1 MKNTMIRII
10 CIVFLMIGLL
20 SNRVEAKW
28 WIFGASENEVTINY
42 LYLNNASYDELGPK
56 VTIYKETL
64 PDGMIVLKGKAS
76 VKKGKIG
83 GVRVT
88 INNKEKWEDAKL
100 SERGDFEYRF
110 KAETG
115 KTYVVYI
122 EVMDTTGKTN
132 DIEATRKE
140 IVISEQNIQ
149 TAIKDVL
156 DKMVDAYRR
165 EDASTFMT
173 YVSDDFAGDAVNLDR
188 AIRKDFTLFDNI
200 DLRYTINNITSGQKG
215 LVFVSINYN
224 RMVISA
230 KTGKSYTDRG
240 TTEFVFKI
248 GDNGPKVFSMKN
260 PLIFGLSDAGNVA
273 TGVVRV
279 ASQDKILVVD
289 DRGNVDTK
297 PFEEAIKIITEEES
311 ISEAQSGTFTLE
323 TSCSDPSIGIY
334 VCVCSGF
341 IFEDGRVT
349 NGIPPA
355 YNGTYDDY
363 DIYLEINIMFLNTGV
378 AGVDLGIKS
387 INEIT
392 EVPATGYTL
401 TDIPVQGNI
410 GRAYALRLA
419 NGKYA
424 VIEIVSYTE
433 ISSSPLHTKAT
444 FKYKYQPD
452 GSRRF

>member
-1 MKNTMIRII
+1 MKKAIIRII
-10 CIVFLMIGLL
+10 SMSFLLTFLFTIKA
-20 SNRVEAKW
+20 EAKW
-28 WIFGASENEVTINY
+28 WIFGASEDEVTINY

-56 VTIYKETL
+56 VTVYRETL
-64 PDGMIVLKGKAS
+64 PNGMIVLKGKAS

-156 DKMVDAYRR
+156 NKMVDAYRR
-165 EDASTFMT
+165 ENASTFMT
-173 YVSDDFAGDAVNLDR
+173 YVSDDFAGDVVNLDR
-188 AIRKDFTLFDNI
+188 AIRKDFSLFDNI
-200 DLRYTINNITSGQKG
+200 DLRYSINNITSGEKG
-215 LVFVSINYN
+215 LVFVSLNYN

-230 KTGKSYTDRG
+230 KTGKSYTDKG

-248 GDNGPKVFSMKN
+248 GDKGPKVFSMKN

-273 TGVVRV
+273 TGVVRL

-289 DRGNVDTK
+289 DKGNIDTK

-311 ISEAQSGTFTLE
+311 ISEVQSGTFTLE
-323 TSCSDPSIGIY
+323 TNCSDPSIGIY

-341 IFEDGRVT
+341 IFEEGRVT
-349 NGIPPA
+349 SGIPPA
-355 YNGTYDDY
+355 YGGTYDDY
-363 DIYLEINIMFLNTGV
+363 DIYLEINIMFFNTGV
-378 AGVDLGIKS
+378 TGIDLGIRS
-387 INEIT
+387 INDIT
-392 EVPATGYTL
+392 EVPATGYTSTPL
-401 TDIPVQGNI
+401 GVEGNI
-410 GRAYALRLA
+410 GRAYAIRLA

-424 VIEIVSYTE
+424 VIEVVSYTE
-433 ISSSPLHTKAT
+433 ISNNPLHTKAT
-444 FKYKYQPD
+444 FRYKYQPD